1 MSINYSDKEDGH
13 FDRQWIKQ
21 FQFAWKLFCSLRRAK
36 NDTDAVCE
44 MVCSAVE
51 MLHTSDDEHDDC
63 GLIIFILALQH
74 GLPSNYAQMI
84 ADMFMEE
91 LNDLIFEADENGEL
105 FQ

>member
-1 MSINYSDKEDGH
+1 M
-13 FDRQWIKQ
+13 
-21 FQFAWKLFCSLRRAK
+21 
-36 NDTDAVCE
+36 
-44 MVCSAVE
+44 
-51 MLHTSDDEHDDC
+51 
-63 GLIIFILALQH
+63 